1 MPTGNCKLSEDAAN
15 QLVMSFAESHWVTF
29 SKPNDSRKR
38 SAEGNDSPSKRPK
51 YYSAVPTAVRG
62 IPHNYI
68 PGIHTLL
75 NDYCDFIESARE
87 ITGRTSSDT
96 VDSIMCLPFSAFTQV
111 HYVMPSSP
119 TLIGPNAMSL
129 CWAQA
134 LRPNVEPT
142 ADASLRTCFRD
153 EIETSVA
160 TGRAYLVDST
170 PEDQAIVKE
179 PLFRRPC
186 QVATGDCPFSNAYE
200 NVDSF
205 FNCVNLIALIVK
217 QACPRSTPSE
227 SVSAF
232 HVLVSDFVNGDTG
245 RLDMAWA
252 ADALI
257 LINTLYPK
265 CTVVGESPYFRALSK
280 AVPHCQKKVKSKE
293 FSLIKLE
300 SVDTDKHEIEKA
312 RKFWSAFCRSD
323 GTRCAWTFGLAPFLT
338 LVLTHK
344 GSHKLSPEIIAQF
357 RQCLENAARACW
369 LVYSLDGEAKPPEDY
384 PASDASSP
392 MHVGRHHIDP
402 VFVGDEEQG
411 ILQRGAL
418 IGVKPHTYRQLLAS
432 MMGASIDGVEC
443 NAYINEG
450 GMSLRVSSDATIL
463 DERGTDRTSKSISPV
478 QTEGD
483 EVAYGSRKNKINGA
497 VMQKNAWDM
506 NALISK
512 NLYTAIETPM
522 SADRRGRGEY
532 GFSQFFQEEEA
543 ARTRDMQLK
552 SDDYIAAKAAMA
564 SAASVEVS
572 KAVNPALGQR

>member
-1 MPTGNCKLSEDAAN
+1 M
-15 QLVMSFAESHWVTF
+15 VMSFAKSHWVTF
-29 SKPNDSRKR
+29 SKPDDNRKR
-38 SAEGNDSPSKRPK
+38 SAEGEDSPSKRPK
-51 YYSAVPTAVRG
+51 YYSSVPTAVRG

-68 PGIHTLL
+68 TGVHTLL
-75 NDYCDFIESARE
+75 NHYCDFIETARE
-87 ITGRTSSDT
+87 VNDRTNSDT
-96 VDSIMCLPFSAFTQV
+96 VDSIMCLPFSAFT
-111 HYVMPSSP
+111 
-119 TLIGPNAMSL
+119 
-129 CWAQA
+129 QA

-142 ADASLRTCFRD
+142 ADASLRTCFRE

-186 QVATGDCPFSNAYE
+186 QVSTGDCPFSNSYE

-232 HVLVSDFVNGDTG
+232 HILVSDFVNGDKG
-245 RLDMAWA
+245 RLELAWA
-252 ADALI
+252 ADALV

-265 CTVVGESPYFRALSK
+265 CTVVAESPYFPAFSK
-280 AVPHCQKKVKSKE
+280 SVPHCQKKVESKE

-300 SVDTDKHEIEKA
+300 SVGLNKSEIDSA

-338 LVLTHK
+338 LILTHK
-344 GSHKLSPEIIAQF
+344 GSHKLTPEIISQF

-369 LVYSLDGEAKPPEDY
+369 LVYSPDGVAKPPEDY
-384 PASDASSP
+384 PASEASSP
-392 MHVGRHHIDP
+392 MQIGRHHIDP
-402 VFVGDEEQG
+402 VFVGDEEQN

-432 MMGASIDGVEC
+432 MLGSFIEGVEC

-463 DERGTDRTSKSISPV
+463 DEDGNDRTSKSISPV

-483 EVAYGSRKNKINGA
+483 EVAYGSRANKINGA
-497 VMQKNAWDM
+497 VMQKSAWDM
-506 NALISK
+506 NALVSK

-532 GFSQFFQEEEA
+532 GFSQFFQEEET
-543 ARTRDMQLK
+543 ARAREMQLK
-552 SDDYIAAKAAMA
+552 SEDYATAKAAMI
-564 SAASVEVS
+564 SSASVAIP
-572 KAVNPALGQR
+572 KAVNRALVPH

>member
-1 MPTGNCKLSEDAAN
+1 M
-15 QLVMSFAESHWVTF
+15 
-29 SKPNDSRKR
+29 
-38 SAEGNDSPSKRPK
+38 
-51 YYSAVPTAVRG
+51 
-62 IPHNYI
+62 
-68 PGIHTLL
+68 
-75 NDYCDFIESARE
+75 
-87 ITGRTSSDT
+87 
-96 VDSIMCLPFSAFTQV
+96 
-111 HYVMPSSP
+111 
-119 TLIGPNAMSL
+119 
-129 CWAQA
+129 
-134 LRPNVEPT
+134 
-142 ADASLRTCFRD
+142 
-153 EIETSVA
+153 ETSVA

-186 QVATGDCPFSNAYE
+186 QVSTGDCPFSNAYE

-205 FNCVNLIALIVK
+205 FNCINLVALIVK

-232 HVLVSDFVNGDTG
+232 HVLVSDFVNGDVG
-245 RLDMAWA
+245 RLELAWA
-252 ADALI
+252 ADALV

-265 CTVVGESPYFRALSK
+265 CTVVAASPYFPAFSK
-280 AVPHCQKKVKSKE
+280 AVPHCQRKIKSEE

-300 SVDTDKHEIEKA
+300 SVGLEKEELEKA

-344 GSHKLSPEIIAQF
+344 GSHKLTPEIVSQF
-357 RQCLENAARACW
+357 RQCLDNAARACW
-369 LVYSLDGEAKPPEDY
+369 LVYSPDGAAKPPDAY

-402 VFVGDEEQG
+402 VFVGDDEHN

-432 MMGASIDGVEC
+432 MMGSFIEGVEC
-443 NAYINEG
+443 KAYINEG

-463 DERGTDRTSKSISPV
+463 DEEGNNRTSKSISPV

-483 EVAYGSRKNKINGA
+483 EVAYGSRTNKIAGA

-512 NLYTAIETPM
+512 NLYTSIETPM
-522 SADRRGRGEY
+522 TAERRGRGEY

-543 ARTRDMQLK
+543 TRTREMQLK
-552 SDDYIAAKAAMA
+552 SEDYVAAKAAMA
-564 SAASVEVS
+564 TAASVVVP
-572 KAVNPALGQR
+572 KAVNRALLPRQSAPKQSAPGTSDHRM